1 MYAGQCRYRVPW
13 RPRRHFLGSDDV
25 PAFDGTDNSEEF
37 QCAQAIDSLPG
48 LKFWLRNVASHPN
61 SFWLPTATGKF
72 YPDFVAEL
80 EDGRR
85 LVVEYKG
92 AHIAD
97 SADTAEKRTIGQLW
111 EQRSEGKG
119 RSEEH
124 TSELQS
130 LMRSSYAVFC
140 LKNKNINTRHNRT
153 NLQNRHE
160 NTK

>member
-1 MYAGQCRYRVPW
+1 MRI
-13 RPRRHFLGSDDV
+13 SDWSSDV
-25 PAFDGTDNSEEF
+25 CSSDL
-37 QCAQAIDSLPG
+37 SLPG

-97 SADTAEKRTIGQLW
+97 SADTAAKRTIGQLW

-119 RSEEH
+119 LFIIAERDVGGRDPRR
-124 TSELQS
+124 TLPD
-130 LMRSSYAVFC
+130 
-140 LKNKNINTRHNRT
+140 KNTRRAAGGG
-153 NLQNRHE
+153 RVG
-160 NTK
+160 

>member
-1 MYAGQCRYRVPW
+1 MRI
-13 RPRRHFLGSDDV
+13 SDWSSDV
-25 PAFDGTDNSEEF
+25 CSSDL
-37 QCAQAIDSLPG
+37 SLPG

-97 SADTAEKRTIGQLW
+97 SADTAEKRT
-111 EQRSEGKG
+111 RSEARRVGKECVSTC
-119 RSEEH
+119 RS
-124 TSELQS
+124 
-130 LMRSSYAVFC
+130 RWWPY
-140 LKNKNINTRHNRT
+140 N
-153 NLQNRHE
+153 
-160 NTK
+160 

>member
-1 MYAGQCRYRVPW
+1 MRI
-13 RPRRHFLGSDDV
+13 SDWSSDV
-25 PAFDGTDNSEEF
+25 CSSD
-37 QCAQAIDSLPG
+37 L
-48 LKFWLRNVASHPN
+48 N

-119 RSEEH
+119 LFIIPERDVVGRAQRRQLIPKIGM
-124 TSELQS
+124 TYA
-130 LMRSSYAVFC
+130 RSSQPR
-140 LKNKNINTRHNRT
+140 LKNDIHNAC
-153 NLQNRHE
+153 NLLDRRYRLHQKEITTSTLRDPEPHA
-160 NTK
+160 